1 MRIHD
6 LRYRTWLQMRLLSVV
21 WKVFLVLP
29 RKIPTR
35 YITNFITYT
44 KTTFKSTF
52 NLTECTYICISHFL
66 NAKMTEQFTGT
77 FPPILHQYWKLS
89 PLSLHHRNGALT
101 PVLQYNNV
109 TNLGDLT
116 SKIHFLT
123 AKSTI
128 TFQTQTPWNFETI
141 DYSSWPRV
149 KRSSQKKADRVRGI
163 QGR

>member
-89 PLSLHHRNGALT
+89 PLSLHHRCINTLY
-101 PVLQYNNV
+101 YNTKLIIHVSNSFSTRV
-109 TNLGDLT
+109 CFGSRPNLKNSLFNCQKHDHFSNTNTVKL
-116 SKIHFLT
+116 
-123 AKSTI
+123 
-128 TFQTQTPWNFETI
+128 WNHRLFELAT
-141 DYSSWPRV
+141 
-149 KRSSQKKADRVRGI
+149 G
-163 QGR
+163 